1 MRKAGYTPAV
11 CFVYRMKWRRTK
23 QVLRNI
29 VPKVYGKYGL
39 EDYVT
44 FSPMIHHGRKGKANL
59 KKKEVTPSMEQFSIS
74 FTLGKGTAPHGGNID
89 HNNRAFLAK
98 NVHDVRSPLN
108 VVFARTD
115 IEETYHQLF
124 DAALKKYNDKQKRPC
139 RRIQNYYEHIAS
151 GNRESPF
158 YEVIVQ
164 FGDSNNAPVGSKRG
178 EAAKQMLTE
187 YMQGFQKRNPNLHVF
202 NAVIHMDEASPHLHI
217 DFVPFYTKGRVNGL
231 EKGVSMKA
239 ALDEMGFKAKGRKE
253 NRLVFWEQSEKKIMD
268 QILQTHGYTRE
279 DKHVKHKHM
288 SVDEYKTMMRQEQLR
303 KNIGSRL
310 GLISEEKKT
319 KRELQASLAASEKRI
334 AQLEKERKSPYAC
347 FYYSSAD
354 KQAFVQDAL
363 RKEGIRFR
371 ETDNGFE
378 AQECYT
384 RRIREIEK
392 TYQAPAS
399 SIRNQ
404 LRDDIDSFLYQ
415 SKSFDEFL
423 KKMQE
428 AKYEVKQGKYISV
441 KPPYGQRFIRLKS
454 LGEYYDELSLRNRM
468 KKKLRFEKRLDD
480 KIKELETAKAPNL
493 CVLQEVRHYIA
504 VVQKGDLPIR
514 KKDKAEPYSWA
525 NDQELDKLL
534 MLNNMLNQGMDAAAI
549 RKKAEAL
556 EASAQKKGAALA
568 AAENDLRQYL
578 EMKEKIEIVFE
589 KKTGAFTLEQAKA
602 AVRMYPDIN
611 ASNYRN
617 IEKVIEPAQ
626 EQVQKLSAE
635 HQAIRAELK
644 EVTDALSVIEKATN
658 HTFVQHLLADQRRIA
673 ASELLMNG
681 IYSGESL

>member
-1 MRKAGYTPAV
+1 
-11 CFVYRMKWRRTK
+11 
-23 QVLRNI
+23 
-29 VPKVYGKYGL
+29 
-39 EDYVT
+39 
-44 FSPMIHHGRKGKANL
+44 
-59 KKKEVTPSMEQFSIS
+59 MEQFSIS

-108 VVFARTD
+108 VVFARNG

-124 DAALKKYNDKQKRPC
+124 DAALGKYNAKQKRPC

-164 FGDSNNAPVGSKRG
+164 FGDSSNAPVGSKRG
-178 EAAKQMLTE
+178 EVAKQMLIE
-187 YMQGFQKRNPNLHVF
+187 YMKGFQERNPNLQVF
-202 NAVIHMDEASPHLHI
+202 NAVLHMDEASPHLHI

-231 EKGVSMKA
+231 ETGVSMKA
-239 ALDEMGFKAKGRKE
+239 ALDEMGFRAKGRKE

-288 SVDEYKTMMRQEQLR
+288 SVDEYKAMMRQEQLR
-303 KNIGSRL
+303 KNIGTRL

-334 AQLEKERKSPYAC
+334 AQLEKERKSPYSC

-354 KQAFVQDAL
+354 KQAFVQEAL

-378 AQECYT
+378 VQECYT

-399 SIRNQ
+399 TIRDQ
-404 LRDDIDSFLYQ
+404 LRTDIDSILYQ
-415 SKSFDEFL
+415 SKTYDEFL
-423 KKMQE
+423 EKLQA
-428 AKYEVKQGKYISV
+428 AKFEIKQGKYVSV

-454 LGEYYDELSLRNRM
+454 LGNFYDEFSLKNRLNA
-468 KKKLRFEKRLDD
+468 KKRFEDRLDQ
-480 KIKELETAKAPNL
+480 KIKELETVKTPKL

-504 VVQKGDLPIR
+504 VVHKGALPIR
-514 KKDKAEPYSWA
+514 IKDKAQPYSWI

-534 MLNNMLNQGMDAAAI
+534 ALNDMLNKGMDAAAI
-549 RKKAEAL
+549 RQKAETL
-556 EASAQKKGAALA
+556 ESDAKKKGVELER
-568 AAENDLRQYL
+568 AENDLRQYL

-611 ASNYRN
+611 GTNYRN
-617 IEKVIEPAQ
+617 IDKVVEQAQ
-626 EQVQKLSAE
+626 EKVQKLSVQHEAK
-635 HQAIRAELK
+635 RTELK
-644 EVTDALSVIEKATN
+644 QVTDVLTVMERATN
-658 HTFVQHLLADQRRIA
+658 HTFVQHLVADQRRVA

-681 IYSGESL
+681 IYSGETL

>member
-1 MRKAGYTPAV
+1 
-11 CFVYRMKWRRTK
+11 
-23 QVLRNI
+23 
-29 VPKVYGKYGL
+29 
-39 EDYVT
+39 
-44 FSPMIHHGRKGKANL
+44 
-59 KKKEVTPSMEQFSIS
+59 MEQFSIS

-108 VVFARTD
+108 VVFARNG

-124 DAALKKYNDKQKRPC
+124 DAALEKYNAKQKRPC

-164 FGDSNNAPVGSKRG
+164 FGDSSNAPVGSKRG
-178 EAAKQMLTE
+178 EVAKQMLIE
-187 YMQGFQKRNPNLHVF
+187 YMKGFQERNPNLQVF
-202 NAVIHMDEASPHLHI
+202 NAVLHMDEASPHLHI

-231 EKGVSMKA
+231 ETGVSMKA
-239 ALDEMGFKAKGRKE
+239 ALDEMGFRAKGRKE

-288 SVDEYKTMMRQEQLR
+288 SVDEYKAMMRQEQLR
-303 KNIGSRL
+303 KNIGTRL

-319 KRELQASLAASEKRI
+319 RRELQASLAASEKKVER
-334 AQLEKERKSPYAC
+334 LEKEKRSPYAC
-347 FYYSSAD
+347 FYYSSSD
-354 KQAFVQDAL
+354 KQVFVQDAL
-363 RKEGIRFR
+363 RQEGIHFR

-378 AQECYT
+378 AQECFA

-399 SIRNQ
+399 TIRDR

-415 SKSFDEFL
+415 SKSFDEFIR
-423 KKMQE
+423 KMKE
-428 AKYEVKQGKYISV
+428 SNYEVKQGKYISV
-441 KPPYGQRFIRLKS
+441 KPPYGQRFTRLIS
-454 LGEYYDELSLRNRM
+454 LGDKYDELSLRIRM
-468 KKKLRFEKRLDD
+468 RKKTRFVERLD
-480 KIKELETAKAPNL
+480 KRIKELETAKAPNL
-493 CVLQEVRHYIA
+493 CILQEVRRY
-504 VVQKGDLPIR
+504 VFFVEKGDLPFR
-514 KKDKAEPYSWA
+514 KINKAKPFSWD
-525 NDQELDKLL
+525 NDPEIDKLL
-534 MLNNMLNQGMDAAAI
+534 VLNNMLNQGMTAETI

-556 EASAQKKGAALA
+556 EATAREKNAELEH
-568 AAENDLRQYL
+568 AENDLRQYL

-589 KKTGAFTLEQAKA
+589 DKKSGAFTLEQAKA
-602 AVRMYPDIN
+602 AVRQYPDIN

-617 IEKVIEPAQ
+617 IDKVVEPAQ
-626 EQVQKLSAE
+626 EKVRKLADE
-635 HQAIRAELK
+635 HRAIRAELK
-644 EVTDALSVIEKATN
+644 KVTDSLSIIEKASN
-658 HTFVQHLLADQRRIA
+658 HTYVDHLLADQRRVA

>member
-1 MRKAGYTPAV
+1 
-11 CFVYRMKWRRTK
+11 
-23 QVLRNI
+23 
-29 VPKVYGKYGL
+29 
-39 EDYVT
+39 
-44 FSPMIHHGRKGKANL
+44 
-59 KKKEVTPSMEQFSIS
+59 MEQFSIS

-108 VVFARTD
+108 VVFARNG

-124 DAALKKYNDKQKRPC
+124 DAALEKYNAKQKRPC

-164 FGDSNNAPVGSKRG
+164 FGDSSNAPVGSKRG
-178 EAAKQMLTE
+178 EVAKQMLIE
-187 YMQGFQKRNPNLHVF
+187 YMKGFQERNPNLQVF
-202 NAVIHMDEASPHLHI
+202 NAVLHMDEASPHLHI

-231 EKGVSMKA
+231 ETGVSMKA
-239 ALDEMGFKAKGRKE
+239 ALDEMGFRAKGRKE

-288 SVDEYKTMMRQEQLR
+288 SVDEYKAMMRQEQLR
-303 KNIGSRL
+303 KNIGTRL

-334 AQLEKERKSPYAC
+334 AQLEKERKSPYSC

-354 KQAFVQDAL
+354 KQAFVQEAL

-378 AQECYT
+378 VQECYT

-399 SIRNQ
+399 TIRDQ
-404 LRDDIDSFLYQ
+404 LRTDIDSILYQ
-415 SKSFDEFL
+415 SKTYDEFL
-423 KKMQE
+423 EKLQA
-428 AKYEVKQGKYISV
+428 AKFEIKQGKYVSV

-454 LGEYYDELSLRNRM
+454 LGNFYDEFSLKNRLNA
-468 KKKLRFEKRLDD
+468 KKRFEDRLDQ
-480 KIKELETAKAPNL
+480 KIKELETVKTPKL

-504 VVQKGDLPIR
+504 VVHKGALPIR
-514 KKDKAEPYSWA
+514 IKDKAQPYSWI

-534 MLNNMLNQGMDAAAI
+534 ALNDMLNKGMDAAAI
-549 RKKAEAL
+549 RQKAETL
-556 EASAQKKGAALA
+556 ESDAKKKGVELER
-568 AAENDLRQYL
+568 AENDLRQYL

-611 ASNYRN
+611 GTNYRN
-617 IEKVIEPAQ
+617 IDKVVEQAQ
-626 EQVQKLSAE
+626 EKVQKLSVQHEAK
-635 HQAIRAELK
+635 RTELK
-644 EVTDALSVIEKATN
+644 QVTDVLTVMERATN
-658 HTFVQHLLADQRRIA
+658 HTFVQHLVADQRRVA

-681 IYSGESL
+681 IYSGETL

>member
-1 MRKAGYTPAV
+1 
-11 CFVYRMKWRRTK
+11 
-23 QVLRNI
+23 
-29 VPKVYGKYGL
+29 
-39 EDYVT
+39 
-44 FSPMIHHGRKGKANL
+44 
-59 KKKEVTPSMEQFSIS
+59 MEQYSVS
-74 FTLGKGTAPHGGNID
+74 LTLGKGNVPHGGNIE
-89 HNNRAFLAK
+89 HNNRAFLAH
-98 NVHDVRSPLN
+98 NVNDVRSPLN
-108 VVFARTD
+108 ICFTSKD
-115 IEETYHQLF
+115 IEDTYHQLF
-124 DAALKKYNDKQKRPC
+124 DAALAKYNEKQKQPC
-139 RRIQNYYEHIAS
+139 RRIKDYYDHIAS
-151 GNRESPF
+151 GKRESSF

-164 FGDSNNAPVGSKRG
+164 FGDSITAPVGSKRG
-178 EAAKQMLTE
+178 EVAKQMLTD
-187 YMQGFQKRNPNLHVF
+187 YMKGFQERNPNLHVF
-202 NAVIHMDEASPHLHI
+202 NATLHLDEASPHLHI
-217 DFVPFYTKGRVNGL
+217 DFVPYYTKGRKNGL

-239 ALDEMGFKAKGRKE
+239 ALEEMGYRAKGLKE
-253 NRLVFWEQSEKKIMD
+253 NQLVLWEQSEKKIMD
-268 QILQTHGYTRE
+268 QILKAHGCTRE

-288 SVDEYKTMMRQEQLR
+288 SVENYKAMMNKKRMIQNAR
-303 KNIGSRL
+303 ARL
-310 GLISEEKKT
+310 GLLTGENQT
-319 KRELQASLAASEKRI
+319 KQSLQAQLVAA
-334 AQLEKERKSPYAC
+334 KERVKNLEAEKKSPYAC

-392 TYQAPAS
+392 TYQAPDS

-454 LGEYYDELSLRNRM
+454 LGDFYDELSLKNRM
-468 KKKLRFEKRLDD
+468 KKKLRFEKRLDE

-504 VVQKGDLPIR
+504 VVHKGDLPIR
-514 KKDKAEPYSWA
+514 KKDKASPYSWA

-568 AAENDLRQYL
+568 AAENDFRQYL

-658 HTFVQHLLADQRRIA
+658 HTFVQHLLADQRRVA

>member
-1 MRKAGYTPAV
+1 
-11 CFVYRMKWRRTK
+11 
-23 QVLRNI
+23 
-29 VPKVYGKYGL
+29 
-39 EDYVT
+39 
-44 FSPMIHHGRKGKANL
+44 
-59 KKKEVTPSMEQFSIS
+59 MEQFSIS

-108 VVFARTD
+108 VVFARNG

-124 DAALKKYNDKQKRPC
+124 DAALEKYNAKQKRPC

-164 FGDSNNAPVGSKRG
+164 FGDSSNAPVGSKRG
-178 EAAKQMLTE
+178 EVAKQMLIE
-187 YMQGFQKRNPNLHVF
+187 YMKGFQERNPNLQVF
-202 NAVIHMDEASPHLHI
+202 NAVLHMDEASPHLHI

-231 EKGVSMKA
+231 ETGVSMKA
-239 ALDEMGFKAKGRKE
+239 ALDEMGFRAKGRKE

-288 SVDEYKTMMRQEQLR
+288 SVDEYKAMMRQEQLR
-303 KNIGSRL
+303 KNIGTRL

-334 AQLEKERKSPYAC
+334 AQLEKERKSPYSC

-354 KQAFVQDAL
+354 KQAFVQEAL

-378 AQECYT
+378 VQECYT

-399 SIRNQ
+399 TIRDQ
-404 LRDDIDSFLYQ
+404 LRTDIDSILYQ
-415 SKSFDEFL
+415 SKTYDEFL
-423 KKMQE
+423 EKLQA
-428 AKYEVKQGKYISV
+428 AKFEIKQGKYVSV

-454 LGEYYDELSLRNRM
+454 LGNFYDEFSLKNRLNA
-468 KKKLRFEKRLDD
+468 KKRFEDRLDQ
-480 KIKELETAKAPNL
+480 KIKELETVKTPKL

-504 VVQKGDLPIR
+504 VVHKGALPIR
-514 KKDKAEPYSWA
+514 IKDKAQPYSWI

-534 MLNNMLNQGMDAAAI
+534 ALNDMLNKGMDAAAI
-549 RKKAEAL
+549 RQKAETL
-556 EASAQKKGAALA
+556 ESDAQKKGVELER
-568 AAENDLRQYL
+568 AENDLRQYL

-611 ASNYRN
+611 GTNYRN
-617 IEKVIEPAQ
+617 IDKVVEQAQ
-626 EQVQKLSAE
+626 EKVQKLSVQHEAK
-635 HQAIRAELK
+635 RTELK
-644 EVTDALSVIEKATN
+644 QVTDVLTVMERATN
-658 HTFVQHLLADQRRIA
+658 HTFVQHLVADQRRVA

-681 IYSGESL
+681 IYSGETL